1 MKPLRYKYPRTFHL
15 PWSEGC
21 TSDDKKLAGS
31 DHFIGQ
37 QVVITEK
44 MDGENTTIYHD
55 HVHARS
61 LDSSHH
67 WSRSRVKELQSRLY
81 DLPEDLRICGENLYA
96 KHSIKYDN
104 LVDYF
109 QVFSIWSHEEC
120 LSWKDTVEWA
130 EILGLKTVP
139 VLYSGVYSYPIIKE
153 IQSKMDFSRN
163 EGYVVRLADSF
174 KMRDFAKS
182 VAKYVRANHVQTDEH
197 WMTAEPETNTLV

>member
-1 MKPLRYKYPRTFHL
+1 
-15 PWSEGC
+15 
-21 TSDDKKLAGS
+21 
-31 DHFIGQ
+31 
-37 QVVITEK
+37 
-44 MDGENTTIYHD
+44 
-55 HVHARS
+55 
-61 LDSSHH
+61 
-67 WSRSRVKELQSRLY
+67 LY

-109 QVFSIWSHEEC
+109 QVFSIWSYEQC
-120 LSWKDTVEWA
+120 LSWQDTVEWA

-139 VLYSGVYSYPIIKE
+139 VLYSGVYNYQTIKE

-174 KMRDFAKS
+174 RMKDFSKS

-197 WMTAEPETNTLV
+197 WMTAAPETNTLV

>member
-1 MKPLRYKYPRTFHL
+1 MKQLRYKYPRTFHL
-15 PWSEGC
+15 PWSVGC
-21 TSDDKKLAGS
+21 TSDDKKLTS
-31 DHFIGQ
+31 IDHFIDRL
-37 QVVITEK
+37 VVITEK
-44 MDGENTTIYHD
+44 MDGENTTIYRD

-104 LVDYF
+104 LEDYF
-109 QVFSIWSHEEC
+109 QVFSIWNHEEC
-120 LSWKDTVEWA
+120 LSWKDTVEWV

-139 VLYSGVYSYPIIKE
+139 VLYTGVFDQKKIDE
-153 IQSKMDFSRN
+153 IWASKN
-163 EGYVVRLADSF
+163 PEKCEGYVVRLADSF
-174 KMRDFAKS
+174 NIKDFSKS

>member
-61 LDSSHH
+61 LDGSHH

-109 QVFSIWSHEEC
+109 QVFGIWSNEEC

-174 KMRDFAKS
+174 RMKDFSKS

-197 WMTAEPETNTLV
+197 WMTAAPETNTLV